1 MNNNNQKTEEK
12 IEKTR
17 EVQFGIIDI
26 KGMHCQSCA
35 ELIENKLKALNGVEK
50 IKVKFIKEKAL
61 IWFNPAII
69 SLDILKREIEKMGY
83 KASVREKMTDV
94 GNNVSK
100 EKVIKIRL
108 AKPNVLI
115 ILIAIALVL
124 TSINLYWTANLT
136 NQVASLTSG
145 IATEPSEQSGG
156 TLREVQPQQEQQQPS
171 RIEVSVDDDPVRGSE
186 NAPVTIIEFSEFECP
201 FCGRFFQ
208 QTLPQIEENYIKT
221 GKVRHVFRDFPLTFH
236 QYAQKAAEASECAD
250 EQGKFWE
257 YHDKLFENQNALD
270 TGSLKQYAKDLG
282 LDTAKFNSCLDSG
295 KMTSEVQ
302 KDFSD
307 GAQSGV
313 SGTPTFFINGIQIVG
328 AQPYSAFEQLIE
340 QELNKK

>member
-1 MNNNNQKTEEK
+1 MIQQNQ
-12 IEKTR
+12 IN
-17 EVQFGIIDI
+17 I

-35 ELIENKLKALNGVEK
+35 DSIENELKILQGVEEV
-50 IKVKFIKEKAL
+50 KVSFAQEQAFIR
-61 IWFNPAII
+61 FNPEEI
-69 SLDILKREIEKMGY
+69 SLDAINRKIEGMGY
-83 KASVREKMTDV
+83 GASIKNKT
-94 GNNVSK
+94 NPQK
-100 EKVIKIRL
+100 EKIIRIRL
-108 AKPNVLI
+108 EKPSVLTVLVGIAI
-115 ILIAIALVL
+115 ILAF
-124 TSINLYWTANLT
+124 INLFYTANL
-136 NQVASLTSG
+136 QRKLASVVGGVAV
-145 IATEPSEQSGG
+145 ESESQAGG
-156 TLREVQPQQEQQQPS
+156 ALKEVQPKQPSQKEQPPSQPAQRQQPS
-171 RIEVSVDDDPVRGSE
+171 KVEVSVDDDPVEGSE
-186 NAPVTIIEFSEFECP
+186 NAPVTLIEFSDFECP

-340 QELNKK
+340 QELNK